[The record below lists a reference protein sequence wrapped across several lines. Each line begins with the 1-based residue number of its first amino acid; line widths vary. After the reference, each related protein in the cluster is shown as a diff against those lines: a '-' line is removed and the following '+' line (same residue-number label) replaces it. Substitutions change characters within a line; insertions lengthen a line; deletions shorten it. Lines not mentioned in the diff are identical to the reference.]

1 MLTKRVG
8 IAVGVL
14 AVGVAVTSIYVFTR
28 DKPDDISTGPI
39 ASQIPAM
46 ASKDDLTKMIETLP
60 ASASGMPSAVQAPA
74 APQAQQAPAA
84 DPSAPQ
90 ASMAGKAAQGR
101 VERVYVRV
109 AEGVLLELDKV
120 LPHQRDGD
128 RYVDIAFPDPLADG
142 ATLARAMVPESNQN
156 IGIGDVVEMR
166 FAHKSVKGAFVA
178 EIFPVKERD
187 KITTMVAKAGSTL
200 AQDYTR
206 RIVARAAASGANQPA
221 DIALWKSLPFDRAIK
236 IVRGNGKREMAVFSD
251 PYCTACQA
259 FEQTLQQIDDVTL
272 YVFMLP
278 VIRPDKMSQSKSV
291 WCSPDRAKAWTEL
304 TLNKKV
310 PEAAPACDNP
320 VDALMALIQPI
331 GIRATPTMIFSN
343 GQRGQGNMQ
352 VSALQERLARAE
364 SSRQAGAN

>member
-14 AVGVAVTSIYVFTR
+14 TVGVAVTATYAFFR
-28 DKPDDISTGPI
+28 GAPDDITTGPL
-39 ASQIPAM
+39 ASQLPAA
-46 ASKDDLTKMIETLP
+46 ASADDLSKMVANLP
-60 ASASGMPSAVQAPA
+60 ASASGRPSAVQ
-74 APQAQQAPAA
+74 APQAQQAPAPDA
-84 DPSAPQ
+84 SASQ

-120 LPHQRDGD
+120 LPHQRGGE

-156 IGIGDVVEMR
+156 IGVGDVVEMR
-166 FAHKSVKGAFVA
+166 FAHKGVKGAFVA

-187 KITTMVAKAGSTL
+187 KITTMVAKAGSPL

-206 RIVARAAASGANQPA
+206 RIVARAAASGADQPV
-221 DIALWKSLPFDRAIK
+221 DIALWKGLPFDRAIK

-251 PYCTACQA
+251 PYCAACQA

-278 VIRPDKMSQSKSV
+278 VIRPDKMNQSKSV
-291 WCSPDRAKAWTEL
+291 WCSPDRAKAWTDL

-320 VDALMALIQPI
+320 VDSLMALIQPI

-364 SSRQAGAN
+364 SVSRHASAN